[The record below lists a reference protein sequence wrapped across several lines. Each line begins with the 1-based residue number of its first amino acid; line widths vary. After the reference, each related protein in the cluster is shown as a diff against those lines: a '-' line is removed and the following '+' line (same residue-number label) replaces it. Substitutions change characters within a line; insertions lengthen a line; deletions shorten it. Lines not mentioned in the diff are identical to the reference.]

1 MNGDQANQPSPPPA
15 PPAGEE
21 SQAGGNQEAQHK
33 AIAIVGYIIPVLFF
47 IPLLSEAKNN
57 AYAKF
62 HANQQMNLLLWW
74 VVGHVVAAILMF
86 ILIGALLYVV
96 VYVGGVIFLVMGV
109 INAANGQMKPLP
121 LIGKIQLIK

>member
-1 MNGDQANQPSPPPA
+1 MNGDRVNQPSSPPA
-15 PPAGEE
+15 PPAGEG
-21 SQAGGNQEAQHK
+21 SQAGGNQDAQHK

-62 HANQQMNLLLWW
+62 HANQQLNLLLWW